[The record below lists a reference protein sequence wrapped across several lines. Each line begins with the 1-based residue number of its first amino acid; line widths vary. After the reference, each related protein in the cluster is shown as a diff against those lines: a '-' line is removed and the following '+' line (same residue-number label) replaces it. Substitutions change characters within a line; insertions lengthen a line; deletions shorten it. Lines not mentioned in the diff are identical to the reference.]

1 MTIHLTNKEL
11 KLLVMS
17 FMEIL
22 LWEVLKQE
30 DNAMFKIFG
39 WMMFNVLKYSKILIN
54 ALIPN
59 GAPTIVILKVNV
71 YTWIAK
77 HNQDHSQHLY
87 LNWKY
92 I

>member
-1 MTIHLTNKEL
+1 
-11 KLLVMS
+11 
-17 FMEIL
+17 
-22 LWEVLKQE
+22 
-30 DNAMFKIFG
+30 MFKIFG

-71 YTWIAK
+71 YTWIVK

-92 I
+92 IQFIIKKVEFYLFREEGKLKLFVMMAGIC